1 MILVTGATGH
11 IGNVLVRKLIEKGEQ
26 VRIFALP
33 ADNLVPLED
42 AKVDVARGD
51 TRDYAAVRAACEGI
65 DVVYHLAAI
74 ITILPGKQPHVF
86 DVNVNGTRNV
96 IKACRETGVKRLV
109 YTSSIH
115 ALKRIPHGTKVD
127 ETVPFDPDNPFGAY
141 DQSKA
146 QATLEVLEAVKSGLD
161 AVVLCP
167 TGVIGPYDFSDS
179 LMGGS
184 LRAYATMEKVSYIPG
199 GYDFVDVRDVADGII
214 TAAQKGRTG
223 EAYLLSGEYIS
234 NKDLSGLVLKLLG
247 KDIPVNPVPLWL
259 GITLAYGMPLI
270 GKLTGKPSKMTPYA
284 FEVLQ
289 SNADISHAK
298 ATGELDYNPRAL
310 SASVADSLTWYKEHG
325 LI

>member
-1 MILVTGATGH
+1 MILITGATGH
-11 IGNVLVRKLIEKGEQ
+11 IGNVLVRKLIEKGEK

-33 ADNLVPLED
+33 DDNLASLEG
-42 AKVDVARGD
+42 ACVEVARGD

-65 DVVYHLAAI
+65 DLVYHLAAI

-86 DVNVNGTRNV
+86 DVNVNGTRNI
-96 IKACRETGVKRLV
+96 IKACREVGVKRLV

-115 ALKRIPHGTKVD
+115 ALKRIPHGTTVD
-127 ETVPFDPDNPFGAY
+127 ETVSFDPENPFGAY

-146 QATLEVLEAVKSGLD
+146 TATLEVLAAVEDGLD
-161 AVVLCP
+161 AIILCP
-167 TGVIGPYDFSDS
+167 TGVIGPFDFGDS

-184 LRAYATMEKVSYIPG
+184 IRAYATMEKVSYIPG
-199 GYDFVDVRDVADGII
+199 GYDFVDVRDVANGII
-214 TAAQKGRTG
+214 AAAEKGRTG

-234 NKDLSGLVLKLLG
+234 NKDLSSLVLKLLD
-247 KDIPVNPVPLWL
+247 KDIPITPVPLWMARM
-259 GITLAYGMPLI
+259 LAYSMPVI

-284 FEVLQ
+284 LEVLQ

-298 ATGELDYNPRAL
+298 ATEELGYNPRCL
-310 SASVADSLTWYKEHG
+310 SASVADSLTWYREHG